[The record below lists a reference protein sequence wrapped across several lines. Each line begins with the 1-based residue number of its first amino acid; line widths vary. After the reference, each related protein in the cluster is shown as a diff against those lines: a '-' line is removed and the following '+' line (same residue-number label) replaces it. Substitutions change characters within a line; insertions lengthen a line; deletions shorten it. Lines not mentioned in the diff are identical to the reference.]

1 MKITREVDYGIRTI
15 RALADGETRT
25 IKFICDNENIPIDAG
40 YKIFRKLKENNIIS
54 ISVGAK
60 NGGYKLLSDPKQITL
75 LDVISALDDNIY
87 INDCLEDGFNC
98 ANNTGGKVCK
108 VNREL
113 CRIQKIMMDEMSK
126 HTLYEVLTMYDE
138 KHNECSGTEDA
149 DNEDDE
155 K

>member
-25 IKFICDNENIPIDAG
+25 IKFICDNEDIPIDSG
-40 YKIFRKLKENNIIS
+40 YKVFRKLKESNIIS

-60 NGGYKLLSDPKQITL
+60 NVGYKLLIDPKSMTL
-75 LDVISALDDNIY
+75 LDVISALDDGLY

-98 ANNTGGKVCK
+98 ENNTGGKVCM

-113 CRIQKIMMDEMSK
+113 CRIQKIMMEEMSK
-126 HTLYEVLTMYDE
+126 HTLYEILTLYDD
-138 KHNECSGTEDA
+138 GT
-149 DNEDDE
+149 
-155 K
+155 

>member
-15 RALADGETRT
+15 RALVDGETRT

-40 YKIFRKLKENNIIS
+40 YKVFRKLKENNIIS

-60 NGGYKLLSDPKQITL
+60 NGGYKLLSDPKQTTL
-75 LDVISALDDNIY
+75 LDVISALDDDIY

-98 ANNTGGKVCK
+98 ANNTGDKVCM

-113 CRIQKIMMDEMSK
+113 CRIQKIVMNEMSK
-126 HTLYEVLTMYDE
+126 YTLYEVLTMYDE
-138 KHNECSGTEDA
+138 KNTESSGTEDA
-149 DNEDDE
+149 DTEDCE

>member
-40 YKIFRKLKENNIIS
+40 YKVFRKLKENNIIS

-60 NGGYKLLSDPKQITL
+60 NGGYKLLSDTKQTTL
-75 LDVISALDDNIY
+75 LDVISALDDDIF

-98 ANNTGGKVCK
+98 ANNTGDKVCM

-113 CRIQKIMMDEMSK
+113 CRIQKIVMNEMSK
-126 HTLYEVLTMYDE
+126 YTLYEVLTMYDE
-138 KHNECSGTEDA
+138 KNTESSGTEDA
-149 DNEDDE
+149 DTEDCE

>member
-25 IKFICDNENIPIDAG
+25 IKFICDNEDIPIDSG
-40 YKIFRKLKENNIIS
+40 YKVFRKLKESNIIS

-60 NGGYKLLSDPKQITL
+60 NVGYKLLIDPKSMTL
-75 LDVISALDDNIY
+75 LDVISALDDGLY

-98 ANNTGGKVCK
+98 ENNTGGKVCM

-113 CRIQKIMMDEMSK
+113 CRIQKIMMEEMSK
-126 HTLYEVLTMYDE
+126 HTLYEILTMYDD
-138 KHNECSGTEDA
+138 GT
-149 DNEDDE
+149 
-155 K
+155 